1 MPQARIIN
9 PANPIQIVNSAGQ
22 GAPKMNK
29 STTKRRNT
37 SQANPK
43 GKRSRPKVN
52 PAENKPKRR
61 RRQPNPL
68 NVKSLAIDSLYAM
81 VGNMANTAASRF
93 ASKVLP
99 IPTEYKSNEFVQAGI
114 QFGTALVMGYVADK
128 IPVLKN
134 RATPFTIGALT
145 VPAGTVTRKALNVIQ
160 TQTATPPGEGL
171 QLAGINDVSGE
182 EVWTDGRNLY
192 MSDGKFAGALYLP

>member
-9 PANPIQIVNSAGQ
+9 PANPIQIVNSAGK
-22 GAPKMNK
+22 GARTMKN
-29 STTKRRNT
+29 TTKRRASGT
-37 SQANPK
+37 QTNPK
-43 GKRSRPKVN
+43 RKRKAQTN
-52 PAENKPKRR
+52 PATPKRR
-61 RRQPNPL
+61 RRQRNPL
-68 NVKSLAIDSLYAM
+68 NVKSLAMDSLYAM

-99 IPTEYKSNEFVQAGI
+99 IPAEYKNNDFVQAGI
-114 QFGTALVMGYVADK
+114 QFGTALFMGYVAEK
-128 IPVLKN
+128 IPVIKN

-145 VPAGTVTRKALNVIQ
+145 VPAGTVTRKALNFIQ
-160 TQTATPPGEGL
+160 TQTATPPAEGL
-171 QLAGINDVSGE
+171 QLAGVNDVSGE

>member
-43 GKRSRPKVN
+43 AKRSRPKQN
-52 PAENKPKRR
+52 PAEDKPKRR
-61 RRQPNPL
+61 RRRTNPM
-68 NVKSLAIDSLYAM
+68 NVKSLAVDALYAAA
-81 VGNMANTAASRF
+81 GNMVNTAAGRF

-99 IPTEYKSNEFVQAGI
+99 IPAQYKNNDFVQAAI
-114 QFGTALVMGYVADK
+114 QFGTAIVLGYAAEK
-128 IPVLKN
+128 IPVVKN

-145 VPAGTVTRKALNVIQ
+145 VPAGTVTRKALNLIQ
-160 TQTATPPGEGL
+160 TQTATPPSEGL
-171 QLAGINDVSGE
+171 QLAGISDVSGE

-192 MSDGKFAGALYLP
+192 MSDGNFAGALYLP